1 MAGLPSVEGLAG
13 ASIDEG
19 STPPWLWRLI
29 ARMAMPRQEPVP
41 AKGPPGS
48 SPETAIQLPP
58 IYATAP
64 AASPGTYAGADLA
77 AVLASPLFTDTL
89 SKVFGAIPRVEA
101 MPDPQ
106 PTEVGHADRDAQ
118 GRPIIR
124 INQSNY
130 RGQGYPLD
138 ILMAHEYTHTRDI
151 EQDPGITAIEGAMKK
166 EFQRIDAMDLGP
178 TWMGDMID
186 FGKPGTTDYRTKYAK
201 FNPMEHIAVS
211 VEQAIELMRNKATP
225 EQIAEMDE
233 LLPGTKV
240 MYDHIQ
246 KSLGPAARDA
256 TATPPQKS
264 KGRGEE
270 EAPAPRQDT
279 ISAVDRDWFDEMK
292 WKVENWQLDRGIKPL
307 KDTVFGKAIAAI
319 GDPLGAIGP
328 GGPAAAIATW
338 GSRSERVRDIFAN
351 PSFHN
356 WIIKNATKKNLRGNF
371 SQIRDNAPE
380 EVIEQLYQEF
390 LTSRKAPHGGG
401 GGHGLIRTTK

>member
-29 ARMAMPRQEPVP
+29 AKMAMPRQEPIQT
-41 AKGPPGS
+41 KGPPGS

-64 AASPGTYAGADLA
+64 SPGTYADVDLA
-77 AVLASPLFTDTL
+77 SILSSPLFTDTL
-89 SKVFGAIPRVEA
+89 SKAFGPTPPAVSGNIPVEGRLA
-101 MPDPQ
+101 DVRMQGGQ
-106 PTEVGHADRDAQ
+106 PTIKVNSTYRTPEGQQPV
-118 GRPIIR
+118 PIDM
-124 INQSNY
+124 
-130 RGQGYPLD
+130 L
-138 ILMAHEYTHTRDI
+138 LAHEFTHARDMSK
-151 EQDPGITAIEGAMKK
+151 DPGIEAIRAPMHAEWLKLLQLGGGPKFSEEGEMSH
-166 EFQRIDAMDLGP
+166 G
-178 TWMGDMID
+178 T
-186 FGKPGTTDYRTKYAK
+186 PGTPEWRQNYGTVD
-201 FNPMEHIAVS
+201 PMEHLAVS

-225 EQIAEMDE
+225 EQVKKMDE
-233 LLPGTKV
+233 VLPGTRV

-256 TATPPQKS
+256 TANAPVKP
-264 KGRGEE
+264 KGEEE
-270 EAPAPRQDT
+270 EAPVREMDT
-279 ISAVDRDWFDEMK
+279 ISAVDRDWFDEMM

-328 GGPAAAIATW
+328 GGPAGAIATW